1 MLATREKWF
10 GELSL
15 EADWCP
21 EQTVR
26 CTPELQAYALGAT
39 FQMRSLG
46 RVIEWQELNGKNGY
60 PEKT

>member
-1 MLATREKWF
+1 VLATREKWF

-15 EADWCP
+15 EADWYP

-46 RVIEWQELNGKNGY
+46 RVIEWQELNGKN
-60 PEKT
+60 